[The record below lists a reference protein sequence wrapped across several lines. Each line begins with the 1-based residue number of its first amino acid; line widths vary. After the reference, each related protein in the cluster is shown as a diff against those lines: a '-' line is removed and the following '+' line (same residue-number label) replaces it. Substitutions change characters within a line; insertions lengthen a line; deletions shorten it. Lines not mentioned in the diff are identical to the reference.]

1 MLNKDLRMAEVEIA
15 TTEDGEVELAEDGT
29 PTEEE
34 DERYISLY
42 PMVRVLCS
50 NF

>member
-1 MLNKDLRMAEVEIA
+1 MTEVEIA
-15 TTEDGEVELAEDGT
+15 TTEDGEVVLAEVELAEDGT

-42 PMVRVLCS
+42 PTVRVLCS
-50 NF
+50 NV